1 MINQVEPLVAT
12 NTPAADQLYRN
23 MQLTVVQQA
32 PLTALYNVNY
42 QYAMLSG
49 ITGFKVNPAYPNVVF
64 TYSLK
69 P

>member
-1 MINQVEPLVAT
+1 
-12 NTPAADQLYRN
+12 
-23 MQLTVVQQA
+23 MQMTVVQQA

-49 ITGFKVNPAYPNVVF
+49 ITGFQVNPAYPNVVF
-64 TYSLK
+64 TYNLK